1 MKNLAN
7 LNWSEKMALISHYK
21 PTDEMACTVFGCSK
35 DELAV
40 AQNLQASGTFT
51 AAANIDVGQYAQ
63 HFATNAV
70 AVERTEATSK
80 PVKAQRTV
88 TVHSAEAPAEKPV
101 TASKKVKEPQ
111 KRGRKGDK
119 IQIAFQAIPANPVP
133 VDAFMRQYGVS
144 LAVLRQSKRFD
155 KTGLG
160 PVNVKQ
166 DKESKV
172 LMIWREAGQ

>member
-7 LNWSEKMALISHYK
+7 LNWSEKMALIEHYK
-21 PTDEMACTVFGCSK
+21 PTEDQACAVFGCTK

-40 AQNLQASGTFT
+40 ATSLQAGGTFSAAQIDASQYSDYFASASAAETETVRT
-51 AAANIDVGQYAQ
+51 APSTTAKKSN
-63 HFATNAV
+63 
-70 AVERTEATSK
+70 
-80 PVKAQRTV
+80 V
-88 TVHSAEAPAEKPV
+88 TVHTAPGGDVKPI
-101 TASKKVKEPQ
+101 TATKKAKVPQ

-119 IQIAFQAIPANPVP
+119 ILTAFQSIPSTPVP
-133 VDAFMRQYGVS
+133 VEAFMRQYGVS

-160 PVNVKQ
+160 TVNVKQ

-172 LMIWREAGQ
+172 LMIWRETE